1 MNIYL
6 IGMLTRISLYGS
18 PIIFNIIELAVEF
31 QIEDNF
37 MFGLKYNSFKH

>member
-6 IGMLTRISLYGS
+6 IGMLTCISLYCS

-37 MFGLKYNSFKH
+37 MFGLKNNSFKH